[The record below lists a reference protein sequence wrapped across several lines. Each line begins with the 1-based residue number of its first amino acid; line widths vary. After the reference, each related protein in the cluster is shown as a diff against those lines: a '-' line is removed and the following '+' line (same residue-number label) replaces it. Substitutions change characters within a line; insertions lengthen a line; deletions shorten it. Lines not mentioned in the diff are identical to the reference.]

1 MDSTKP
7 SNISTA
13 PHQLSPED
21 RTGALLF
28 AEARCAKATPKVAST
43 LLDPIAANEKD
54 TAFLAL
60 FGEALLRTHRLD
72 RSREIFEAYYKQ
84 KPEGFSK
91 LFELAGA
98 YILDGDDAKAATLLV
113 QTKDLMRSF
122 RRETEL
128 VAHMDQMAATFPTSL
143 ASRRSR
149 RAPLRGVESRNEIF
163 RRAGPPVRSLPRTP
177 AK

>member
-1 MDSTKP
+1 YESIALLDPENPGRHVILGELAERLGHRDLATRSYLRSGQLTQA
-7 SNISTA
+7 SGGLDEAIEYFERA
-13 PHQLSPED
+13 HHLSPDD

-28 AEARCAKATPKVAST
+28 AEAKLRKGDSEGCVA

-72 RSREIFEAYYKQ
+72 RAREVFDAYYKQ

-98 YILDGDDAKAATLLV
+98 YILEG
-113 QTKDLMRSF
+113 
-122 RRETEL
+122 
-128 VAHMDQMAATFPTSL
+128 
-143 ASRRSR
+143 
-149 RAPLRGVESRNEIF
+149 
-163 RRAGPPVRSLPRTP
+163 
-177 AK
+177 